1 MMDDVLVYGKT
12 AAEHDKRLL
21 AVMEKISAAGVT
33 LNPKKCQFSQRQLKF
48 LGHIVNEQGIQADP
62 DKTAAISD
70 MPAPT
75 NISELCRFMGMVN
88 QLGKFSMNVADFTQ
102 PLQQLLSRKATWIWG
117 PPQEQALAK
126 IKKRAHEAY
135 YSRTLQS
142 SFPHKNLFRCIC
154 LRTRCRSHA
163 TKGISVVSSSICL
176 QINIRDGTKIC
187 ANRKRGASCY
197 LGL

>member
-12 AAEHDKRLL
+12 TAEHDKRLL

-33 LNPKKCQFSQRQLKF
+33 LNPKKCEFSQRQLKF

-75 NISELCRFMGMVN
+75 NISELRHFMGMVN
-88 QLGKFSMNVADFTQ
+88 QLGKFSMNLADFTQ
-102 PLQQLLSRKATWIWG
+102 PLRQLLSKKATWIWG

-126 IKKRAHEAY
+126 VKEELMKPTILALY
-135 YSRTLQS
+135 NPLS
-142 SFPHKNLFRCIC
+142 P
-154 LRTRCRSHA
+154 
-163 TKGISVVSSSICL
+163 
-176 QINIRDGTKIC
+176 TKIC
-187 ANRKRGASCY
+187 SDASSFGLGAVLAVMEKISAAGVTLCMMEDVLVYGIHKRNLSDIQ
-197 LGL
+197 